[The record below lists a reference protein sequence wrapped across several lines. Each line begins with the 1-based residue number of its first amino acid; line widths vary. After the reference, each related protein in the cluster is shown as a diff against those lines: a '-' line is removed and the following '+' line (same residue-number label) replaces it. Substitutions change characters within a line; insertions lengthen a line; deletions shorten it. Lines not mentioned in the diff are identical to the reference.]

1 MAGLKRDDD
10 KQRWHSLPLELL
22 EPLADLMEAG
32 RKKYGKFNCLDEFDN
47 PDERFW
53 NANMRHAAACQ
64 RDPLAIDQETGCYH
78 EAARAFSSLMRIYH
92 CLREAKREAEAMGY
106 SLPPLDDGDDWS
118 GGKGQC
124 SLEREPNCCRE
135 GSGVRGTVGGKTE

>member
-1 MAGLKRDDD
+1 MAGLKHDDD
-10 KQRWHSLPLELL
+10 KQRWHSLPLEIL

-64 RDPLAIDQETGCYH
+64 RDPLARDPETGCYH

-92 CLREAKREAEAMGY
+92 CKREAIREAAEMGY
-106 SLPPLDDGDDWS
+106 SVPPLDDGDDDPIVYVVPDRTS
-118 GGKGQC
+118 RATLPDECLGALCG
-124 SLEREPNCCRE
+124 R
-135 GSGVRGTVGGKTE
+135 VRG